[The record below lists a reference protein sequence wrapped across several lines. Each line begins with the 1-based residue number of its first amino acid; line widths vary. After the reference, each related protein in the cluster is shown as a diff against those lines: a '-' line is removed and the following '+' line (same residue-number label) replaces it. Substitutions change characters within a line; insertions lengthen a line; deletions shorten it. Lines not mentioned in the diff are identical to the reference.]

1 LKSVFFKKEEKEH
14 SFSFFP
20 EWLQEAFILSRS
32 PTLQVMR
39 HLTLEQK
46 YQIQILLN
54 ENHSVDQI
62 SQRLIVHRSTIYREI
77 RRNSVDEIYQACEAE
92 KKRKSRYKGQKKK
105 IIGNVAKRVERLLKQ
120 EQWSPEQIAGKGKKD
135 GCIPISHEAIYQY
148 IFKDAANGGDL
159 FTHLRW
165 GRKKRQKRSS
175 SHKYRGQIK
184 NRVSIEHRPEA
195 ANTKAELGHLEGD
208 TVVGKNKSGRIL
220 TIVDRRTMFMFAF
233 LLKSGHA
240 KITADAIIR
249 ILKKR
254 KIPWKTLTVDN
265 GKEFSDH
272 TRITTNSKVPVYFCN
287 PYASYERGLNENH
300 NGLLRQYFP
309 KNQSFEGLTQAKL
322 DIVVN
327 KINSRP
333 RKTFGFVSPKK
344 ELAQIKKL
352 ERKANIVAILS

>member
-1 LKSVFFKKEEKEH
+1 M
-14 SFSFFP
+14 
-20 EWLQEAFILSRS
+20 ARS
-32 PTLQVMR
+32 PTIQVMR

-54 ENHSVDQI
+54 ENHSADQI
-62 SQRLIVHRSTIYREI
+62 SQRLSVHRSTIYREI
-77 RRNSVDEIYQACEAE
+77 KKNSVDGIYKASQAE

-105 IIGNVAKRVERLLKQ
+105 IIGNVAKRIERLLKQ
-120 EQWSPEQIAGKGKKD
+120 EQWSPEQIAGKGQKD

-148 IFKDAANGGDL
+148 IFRNAAGGGDL

-165 GRKKRQKRSS
+165 GRKKRQKRGS
-175 SHKYRGQIK
+175 SHKYRGQIRD
-184 NRVSIEHRPEA
+184 RVSIEQRPEA
-195 ANTKAELGHLEGD
+195 ANTKTELGHMEAD
-208 TVVGKNKSGRIL
+208 TIVGKDNSGRIL
-220 TIVDRRTMFMFAF
+220 TIIDRRTMFMFAF

-265 GKEFSDH
+265 GKEFAEH
-272 TRITTNSKVPVYFCN
+272 IRITKDAKVPVYFCH

-309 KNQSFEGLTQAKL
+309 KNQSFEGLTQAQL
-322 DIVVN
+322 DRVVD

-344 ELAQIKKL
+344 ELAQIKKS
-352 ERKANIVAILS
+352 ERKAKNVAILS